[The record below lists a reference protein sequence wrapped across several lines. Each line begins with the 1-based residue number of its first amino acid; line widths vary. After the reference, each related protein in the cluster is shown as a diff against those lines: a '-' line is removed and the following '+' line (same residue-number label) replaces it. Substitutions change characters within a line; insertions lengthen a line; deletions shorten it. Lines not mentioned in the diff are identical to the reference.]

1 MAEPY
6 FRLNALSVQDECA
19 VRDMKS
25 GKCVRDH
32 TGGVPAGPSCSYAEF
47 AFNDDDYF
55 VRRHR
60 GEGWGRLRMMER
72 AKSSNVCGTLQIKNL
87 GIKKTVKS
95 ALRHGVI
102 FRSILRSSVCT

>member
-32 TGGVPAGPSCSYAEF
+32 TGDTSAATLLQL
-47 AFNDDDYF
+47 
-55 VRRHR
+55 VRHV
-60 GEGWGRLRMMER
+60 LMQSLLLMMMITLFG
-72 AKSSNVCGTLQIKNL
+72 GTEEK
-87 GIKKTVKS
+87 GG
-95 ALRHGVI
+95 AD
-102 FRSILRSSVCT
+102 

>member
-32 TGGVPAGPSCSYAEF
+32 TGGASA
-47 AFNDDDYF
+47 AALLQL
-55 VRRHR
+55 VRHV
-60 GEGWGRLRMMER
+60 LTQSLLLMMMI
-72 AKSSNVCGTLQIKNL
+72 TLFGDTEEK
-87 GIKKTVKS
+87 GG
-95 ALRHGVI
+95 AD
-102 FRSILRSSVCT
+102 